1 MMRRW
6 QLWWGDKWL
15 RRFPRLAALS
25 REQRWRTW
33 GACYEAI
40 RAEPVVRAMSIAV
53 LVATLLGAMAGSRVG
68 WSPSGIPL
76 GGILGAVVGAVV
88 GAAVRGVVVRD
99 RAGAHID
106 RILDGD
112 GGA

>member
-1 MMRRW
+1 MRRW

-25 REQRWRTW
+25 REQRWQTW
-33 GACYEAI
+33 GACYEAV
-40 RAEPVVRAMSIAV
+40 RAEPGVRAVNVAV
-53 LVATLLGAMAGSRVG
+53 LVAAIAGAIVGSRGG
-68 WSPSGIPL
+68 WRPGDIPL

-88 GAAVRGVVVRD
+88 AAAVRGVVVRD
-99 RAGAHID
+99 RAGAQID

-112 GGA
+112 GRA